1 MNQPTTPSN
10 VIVIGGGFGGLSAA
24 VRMQAAGYQV
34 TLLEKRHQ
42 LGGRAGVFER
52 KGYRFDTGP
61 TIVTPPFAVE
71 DVFHDV
77 GRNPSEYIELV
88 PIHPHYR
95 LHFADAS
102 HFDIG
107 TVDEI
112 TEQIKKI
119 SPKDIK
125 GYHRWLKLLKPIYK
139 LGFEKFAM
147 TSFESLWSMAKI
159 VPSAIRL
166 KSYKSVYGLVASN
179 MKHPHLRM
187 AFSFLPLFIGGNP
200 FTTTS
205 VYSLIAYLESEY
217 GMLWVRGGTHR
228 LVEALERLFKEL
240 GGTIKLNSE
249 VTTIEVDDKDRK
261 VTGVIVNNKELYPA
275 DIVIS
280 NADVAMTYM
289 SLIDKKYRRKNSD
302 RRYKKAKYSMSL
314 FMIYFGTKKRY
325 PEMPHHNI
333 IFSPR
338 YKELVKDI
346 FDRHILPDD
355 FAIYLH
361 VPTRTDPELAPE
373 GCETFYACVPVT
385 HQDSG
390 IDWDQ
395 MKEPFR
401 DKVLQFLDDNYLP
414 GLLENIEVC
423 EVFTPQDF
431 EQEFNA
437 YKGNAFQLQPLMTQ
451 SGWFRPHNRSRD
463 IKGLYIVGA
472 GTHPGGGV
480 PSAFLSGK
488 VSTDLIIEDY
498 GIPTEEKIKNHIGNG
513 NNG

>member
-1 MNQPTTPSN
+1 MTNPEPSN
-10 VIVIGGGFGGLSAA
+10 VIVIGGGFGGLAAA
-24 VRMQAAGYQV
+24 VRLQAAGYHV

-61 TIVTPPFAVE
+61 TIVTPPFVVE

-77 GRNPSEYIELV
+77 GRNPSNYIELV

-95 LHFADAS
+95 LHFADGT

-107 TVDEI
+107 TPDEI
-112 TEQIKKI
+112 IEQINKI
-119 SPKDIK
+119 SPNDVK
-125 GYHRWLKLLKPIYK
+125 GYQKWLKRLKPIYE

-147 TSFESLWSMAKI
+147 TPFESLWSMAKI

-179 MKHPHLRM
+179 MKHDHLRM

-228 LVEALERLFKEL
+228 LVEALERLLKEL
-240 GGTIKLNSE
+240 GGTIHLNSE
-249 VTTIEVDDKDRK
+249 VTKIEVDEKERN
-261 VTGVIVNNKELYPA
+261 VTGVRTKTGEHFSANI
-275 DIVIS
+275 IIS

-302 RRYKKAKYSMSL
+302 RRYEKAKYSMSL
-314 FMIYFGTKKRY
+314 FMIYFGTRKTY
-325 PEMPHHNI
+325 PEIPHHNI
-333 IFSPR
+333 IFSSR
-338 YKELVKDI
+338 YEELVKDI
-346 FDRHILPDD
+346 FDRHILPND

-361 VPTRTDPELAPE
+361 VPTRTDPELAPK

-390 IDWDQ
+390 IDWEQ

-401 DKVLQFLDDNYLP
+401 DKVLQFLNDKYLP
-414 GLLENIEVC
+414 GLLENLEVV
-423 EVFTPQDF
+423 EIFTPQDF
-431 EQEFNA
+431 EREFNA

-488 VSTDLIIEDY
+488 VSTDLIFKDY
-498 GIPTEEKIKNHIGNG
+498 GKIAERKTE
-513 NNG
+513 

>member
-1 MNQPTTPSN
+1 MNSEKNSQTNSSN

-52 KGYRFDTGP
+52 KGYRIDTGP
-61 TIVTPPFAVE
+61 TIVTPPFVVE
-71 DVFHDV
+71 DVFRDV
-77 GRNPSEYIELV
+77 GRNPADYIELV

-95 LHFADAS
+95 LHYADGT

-107 TVDEI
+107 KVDEV
-112 TEQIKKI
+112 TDQIRQL
-119 SPKDIK
+119 SPNDVK
-125 GYHRWLKLLKPIYK
+125 GYHKWLKILKPIYE
-139 LGFEKFAM
+139 LGFEQFA
-147 TSFESLWSMAKI
+147 TTPFESLWSMAKVI
-159 VPSAIRL
+159 PPGIRL

-179 MKHPHLRM
+179 MKHKHLRM

-205 VYSLIAYLESEY
+205 VYSLIAYLETEY

-228 LVEALERLFKEL
+228 LVEALERLFTEL
-240 GGTIKLNSE
+240 GGTVNLNSE
-249 VTTIEVDDKDRK
+249 VTKITVDDKERK
-261 VTGVIVNNKELYPA
+261 VTGVETQDGKFHPA
-275 DIVIS
+275 NIVIS
-280 NADVAMTYM
+280 NGDVANTYM
-289 SLIDKKYRRKNSD
+289 KLIDSKYRRKNSD
-302 RRYKKAKYSMSL
+302 RRYEKAKYSMSL
-314 FMIYFGTKKRY
+314 FMIYFGTKKTY
-325 PEMPHHNI
+325 PDMPHHNI
-333 IFSPR
+333 IFRGR
-338 YKELVKDI
+338 YKDLIKDI
-346 FDRHILPDD
+346 FERHILPED

-361 VPTRTDPELAPE
+361 VPTRTDPELAPP

-390 IDWDQ
+390 IDWEQ

-401 DKVLQFLDDNYLP
+401 DKVLQFLNDKYLP
-414 GLLENIEVC
+414 GLLDNLEVC

-431 EQEFNA
+431 EEEFNA
-437 YKGNAFQLQPLMTQ
+437 YKGNAFQLQPLLRQ
-451 SGWFRPHNRSRD
+451 SGYFRPHNRSRD

-488 VSTDLIIEDY
+488 VSTDLIFKDFGKPIENQ
-498 GIPTEEKIKNHIGNG
+498 TKEER
-513 NNG
+513 